1 MNMKVFL
8 TGRNLDDISCRLRER
23 GAELVDSADSADL
36 IVAHG
41 GDGALLNAEREYP
54 HRLKYPV
61 RDAETAPLCPEHSL
75 EKQLD
80 ALFACRLRLTSLPK
94 LCGIV
99 NDRMLKGVNDIYVHN
114 INHACAMRYNVF
126 IDSELYGAG
135 VVGDGVGVSTVHG
148 STAYYRSIT
157 HSTFRTGIG
166 LAFSNS
172 TELVNHLVLPE
183 SSIVRVQIL
192 RGPCEMV
199 ADNSPERI
207 EMADGDECGISLSG
221 ETTPVLALDVFMCP
235 ECRRLRH
242 TLRSH
247 DFSMNSHKNH

>member
-8 TGRNLDDISCRLRER
+8 MGRNLEAIGTMFKTR
-23 GAELVDSADSADL
+23 GAELCASGDEADI

-41 GDGALLNAEREYP
+41 GDGAFLSAEREYP
-54 HRLKYPV
+54 RRLKYPI
-61 RDAETAPLCPEHSL
+61 RDAETAPLCPAHSI

-80 ALFACRLRLTSLPK
+80 DLFACRLRMTSLPK
-94 LCGIV
+94 LCGTAH
-99 NDRMLKGVNDIYVHN
+99 DRMLKGVNDIYVHN
-114 INHACAMRYNVF
+114 VNHACAMRYNVM

-207 EMADGDECGISLSG
+207 EMDDGDECGISLSG
-221 ETTPVLALDVFMCP
+221 ETTPVLALEIFMCP

-247 DFSMNSHKNH
+247 EPMLQR